1 MFHIYSP
8 DDAVVE
14 QRNVGIKIKTIFGAA
29 CLISLFSG
37 NWLFLCIGIGIGI
50 CQIKDKQIIL
60 FSLETAWVQ
69 E

>member
-1 MFHIYSP
+1 MHGR
-8 DDAVVE
+8 VV
-14 QRNVGIKIKTIFGAA
+14 
-29 CLISLFSG
+29 
-37 NWLFLCIGIGIGI
+37 GIGI

>member
-1 MFHIYSP
+1 MHGR
-8 DDAVVE
+8 V
-14 QRNVGIKIKTIFGAA
+14 VGIA
-29 CLISLFSG
+29 
-37 NWLFLCIGIGIGI
+37 IGIGI